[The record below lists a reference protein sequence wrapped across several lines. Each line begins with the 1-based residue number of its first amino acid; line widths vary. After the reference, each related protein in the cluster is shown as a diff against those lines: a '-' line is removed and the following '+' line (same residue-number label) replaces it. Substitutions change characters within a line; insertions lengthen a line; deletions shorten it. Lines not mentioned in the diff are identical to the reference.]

1 MDAVSQL
8 NYQLAVVLPAA
19 DLIQQLEKEINEAK
33 KLKKKTASKRNF
45 SALKAKWK
53 HHKREAARLKRMM
66 LDLKKLHNIG
76 DNVSDSDSEE
86 ESQ

>member
-1 MDAVSQL
+1 M
-8 NYQLAVVLPAA
+8 
-19 DLIQQLEKEINEAK
+19 EIDTAK
-33 KLKKKTASKRNF
+33 KLKKKAATKRNF
-45 SALKAKWK
+45 STLKAKWK

-76 DNVSDSDSEE
+76 DNVSDSDSED